1 MYELV
6 WHDVK
11 TASATSQNSQNSFIR
26 KHNSRAELYPS
37 AVKLESEK
45 IVILCPS
52 VRALAII
59 QNPEKQR
66 KTFKPFSWA

>member
-6 WHDVK
+6 WRDAK

-59 QNPEKQR
+59 QNSEKQR
-66 KTFKPFSWA
+66 KTFKSV

>member
-26 KHNSRAELYPS
+26 KQNSRAELHPS

-66 KTFKPFSWA
+66 KTFKSV

>member
-11 TASATSQNSQNSFIR
+11 TASQNSQNSFIR
-26 KHNSRAELYPS
+26 KHNSRVELHPS

-66 KTFKPFSWA
+66 KTFKSV

>member
-11 TASATSQNSQNSFIR
+11 TASATSRNSQNSFTR
-26 KHNSRAELYPS
+26 KDNSRAELYPS

-66 KTFKPFSWA
+66 KTFKSV